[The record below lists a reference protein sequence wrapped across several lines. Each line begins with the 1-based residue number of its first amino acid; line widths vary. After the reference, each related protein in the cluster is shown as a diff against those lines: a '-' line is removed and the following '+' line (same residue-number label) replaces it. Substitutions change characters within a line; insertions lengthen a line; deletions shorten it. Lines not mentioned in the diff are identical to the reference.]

1 MRRPTKIQVA
11 KLNDKYSITCVD
23 EITGSATGMYIPIN
37 GYEAL
42 KRHFETGAMEVSS
55 DELSNC
61 TIDSV
66 SVSLLADFLKYAID
80 ETMRI
85 SGDYDGI
92 AGTLFVDDTYEKI
105 AADYISIC
113 NER

>member
-1 MRRPTKIQVA
+1 M
-11 KLNDKYSITCVD
+11 D
-23 EITGSATGMYIPIN
+23 IPIN

-66 SVSLLADFLKYAID
+66 SVSVCCKCKSDDID
-80 ETMRI
+80 IKFMPQRTN
-85 SGDYDGI
+85 I
-92 AGTLFVDDTYEKI
+92 AWSSHNTIKNIKNFTRNDSYYYNDMIDKECLIHTCKNCGFKEAVAT
-105 AADYISIC
+105 
-113 NER
+113 ER